1 MHQQTTYF
9 PDKRLKCPV
18 TLPTDPTRIHHYIN
32 LTNGLEAVPRLQKIT
47 SNINICRLQSSHCE
61 ASRPDLLLQSIDASM
76 LFWLAQGHTVLVYD
90 FGSRNKK
97 RGAPRALWYGL
108 EFLKCALGYI
118 WYPNQRGTGTSSFVR
133 GYNAQRDF
141 EALISK
147 YVDRPTMKKLKY
159 YRQYIEEDRSA
170 GGIHLYGVYDSTEH
184 DADQGY
190 YQQLAK
196 DFFSNTVDSTTTTE
210 HADTIKEMQYVEA
223 LGIPFDHT
231 YGKDRMHPLECA
243 LGMRLFLGGISHD
256 TFLQF
261 YNDA

>member
-1 MHQQTTYF
+1 MQPHQTTTYF
-9 PDKRLKCPV
+9 PDARLKGPV

-76 LFWLAQGHTVLVYD
+76 LFWLARGHTVLVYD

-108 EFLKCALGYI
+108 EFLKCVLGSV
-118 WYPNQRGTGTSSFVR
+118 WYPNQRDGSSSFVR

-141 EALISK
+141 EALVSK

-159 YRQYIEEDRSA
+159 YRQYIDESNSC
-170 GGIHLYGVYDSTEH
+170 IHLYGVYDSTEN
-184 DADQGY
+184 DANQEY
-190 YQQLAK
+190 YQQMAACC
-196 DFFSNTVDSTTTTE
+196 FSDTTNTVDE
-210 HADTIKEMQYVEA
+210 EMETQYVEA
-223 LGIPFDHT
+223 LGVPFDHT
-231 YGKDRMHPLECA
+231 YGKDRMHPLESV

-261 YNDA
+261 YT